1 MIRRTLM
8 LVVTVTAAFLLGTT
22 PAWAHGGP
30 IAIQATSDGG
40 QGITATV
47 TYTKDGHPVETEV
60 VMTYTAVS
68 EKGRTIGPLPLTA
81 SAEGQAFYVSK
92 DKLPLGKWTVTVT
105 ATRPSA
111 ATQTISLTSAK
122 LPPVKAVPVPSPA
135 GLPIATLVAIP
146 VALAA
151 IGFVVVLVLRRR
163 RSVARV

>member
-30 IAIQATSDGG
+30 IAIQASGDGG

-47 TYTKDGHPVETEV
+47 TYQKDGHPVDTEV

-68 EKGRTIGPLPLTA
+68 DTGETIGPLPLKA

-92 DKLPLGKWTVTVT
+92 DKLPPGRWTVTIT
-105 ATRPSA
+105 ATHPSA
-111 ATQTISLTSAK
+111 ATRTISLTSAK
-122 LPPVKAVPVPSPA
+122 LPPVHAVPVPTPG
-135 GLPIATLVAIP
+135 GLPVATLVAIP
-146 VALAA
+146 VGLAVL
-151 IGFVVVLVLRRR
+151 GFVVVLVLRRR
-163 RSVARV
+163 RPVA